1 MKNHSQE
8 NQFPGYLNLNTR
20 VESYF
25 SPLNVFNPK
34 KGNYDFRISYKIMF
48 NMTYK
53 NIWADSFSCFEQ
65 FSISSLTLNLL
76 KN

>member
-53 NIWADSFSCFEQ
+53 NI
-65 FSISSLTLNLL
+65 
-76 KN
+76 